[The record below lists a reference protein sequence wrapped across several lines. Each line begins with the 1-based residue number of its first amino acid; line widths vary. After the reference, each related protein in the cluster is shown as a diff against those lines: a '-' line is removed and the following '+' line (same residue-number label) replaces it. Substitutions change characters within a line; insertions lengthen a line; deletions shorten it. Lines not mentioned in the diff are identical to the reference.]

1 MRAGGYG
8 RADAG
13 GRMRAGGYGRA
24 DTGGRK
30 MMKRIEASEKDEYRE
45 HSEPCSILPGSCWF
59 LLVPAESDVKI
70 VILYL
75 VPYNLGSKYL
85 FSNTF

>member
-1 MRAGGYG
+1 MGVLGCWPFVNARNPKIM
-8 RADAG
+8 D
-13 GRMRAGGYGRA
+13 
-24 DTGGRK
+24 
-30 MMKRIEASEKDEYRE
+30 IESGLGTQETEKYEYRE
-45 HSEPCSILPGSCWF
+45 HFEPCTILPGSCWF